1 MGKRAGVKRAGLL
14 LLGLLLL
21 LPAVS
26 ARGAEEPSETEEL
39 TARCALSCTGDDGG
53 GIARLT
59 DGKLSTACRMGP
71 GDRLTVR
78 ADRDMGTLCLRFCQ
92 FDSAFFLLER
102 GETGLPVGMRFLR
115 TGAVVLNLS
124 LKPGC
129 RWVELYPLG
138 ESFSVCEAAIY
149 GVGPLPETVPDPGA
163 PLEKADFLLVAT
175 HPDDEWVYLGGVYP
189 LYGGQRSLR
198 GTVVYVTLPNWER
211 AQECIDGLWIGGMDT
226 HPYFLGFKDV
236 RKSAPAREKAAVR
249 QEDVTL
255 ALVRL
260 YRRIKPLV
268 VVTQDPKKGEY
279 GHWQHQ
285 LSARAAYDAAALAA
299 DGTYD
304 PDSAAKYGTWTVQKV
319 YQHFA
324 QGISQVELEVET
336 PLERYG
342 GKTALEVARL
352 AYAAHRSQRK
362 TKYKPGAANKK
373 KGDIVHFGLTWSQV
387 GPDTGNDLF
396 EHIPAEMLTGTQ
408 P

>member
-1 MGKRAGVKRAGLL
+1 MKRAGLL

-26 ARGAEEPSETEEL
+26 ARGAEEPSEAEEL
-39 TARCALSCTGDDGG
+39 TSRCALSCTGDAGEL
-53 GIARLT
+53 IASLT
-59 DGKLSTACRMGP
+59 DGKLSTACRMGT
-71 GDRLTVR
+71 GDRLTIR
-78 ADRDMGTLCLRFCQ
+78 ADRDMGALFLRFCQ
-92 FDSAFFLLER
+92 FDSAFLLLER
-102 GETGLPVGMRFLR
+102 GQTGLLLGMRFLR
-115 TGAVVLNLS
+115 TDAVVMTVP
-124 LKPGC
+124 LKAGC
-129 RWVELYPLG
+129 RWVELYPFG
-138 ESFSVCEAAIY
+138 ESFSLSEAAIY
-149 GVGPLPETVPDPGA
+149 GAGPLPAAVPQPKA
-163 PLEKADFLLVAT
+163 PLGKADFLLVAT

-189 LYGGQRSLR
+189 LYGGQRGLK

-236 RKSAPAREKAAVR
+236 RKSAPAREKAAVK

-268 VVTQDPKKGEY
+268 VVTQDPRKGEY

-299 DGTYD
+299 DPTYD
-304 PDSAAKYGTWTVQKV
+304 PDSAAQYGTWTVQKV

-324 QGISQVELEVET
+324 EGMSQVELDVDA

-342 GKTALEVARL
+342 GKTALEVARE
-352 AYAAHRSQRK
+352 AYAAHRSQK
-362 TKYKPGAANKK
+362 TTKYMPGAVNTK

-396 EHIPAEMLTGTQ
+396 EHIPPEMLTQ
-408 P
+408 S